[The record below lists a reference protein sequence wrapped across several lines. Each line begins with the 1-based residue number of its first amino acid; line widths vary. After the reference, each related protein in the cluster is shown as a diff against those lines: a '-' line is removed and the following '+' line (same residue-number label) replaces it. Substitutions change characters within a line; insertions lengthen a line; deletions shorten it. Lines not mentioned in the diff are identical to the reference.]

1 MLLVGAGGLA
11 TFSYA
16 YNEASKELPNLEDYS
31 SAELAQ
37 TSTVYDSEGNVIN
50 ELYGA
55 QNRSVV
61 SMNEIDPS
69 LGNAVVSIED
79 HRFYEHR
86 GLDFE
91 SIARAVREN
100 VTSMSI
106 QEGGSTITQQL
117 MKNTFIDQDQRA
129 IASFQRKITEAA
141 LAWQYEKDY
150 SKKEI
155 LEQYL
160 NTVYFGANAYG
171 AEAAAKTYFN
181 KSAEELTIAESAM
194 LAGIVNLPGAY
205 DPFADPE
212 SARIRRDIVLDRM
225 LQYGHISEA
234 EHAEAV
240 ASDLG
245 LSRGRQAEPDR
256 ENEYFLDAVRQELA
270 REYGDDMIYQGGLDI
285 YTTLDPELQQMAS
298 ESVDGTV
305 NPEEGDPSASLV
317 SVDPATGAV
326 KAMVGGSDFEQI
338 KFNLATQGQRQ
349 PGSLFKVFVLAAAVK
364 AGVSPDTEYTSR
376 DITIDM
382 PPDAGEDYYRVAN
395 YAGIERGEIS
405 VEKALEDSDN
415 TVFMQLAID
424 LGLERVVEMAKE
436 MGIQSPLDPY
446 PSTAIGGI
454 REGLSPTEMAS
465 AYSTLANSGM
475 HMKPFLVQKVT
486 RQEDG
491 GDTVTVKDHKL
502 QGDRVL
508 SKDEA
513 ATVTRVMR
521 GVVTEG
527 TASMFH
533 DLDDEIGRPSVAKT
547 GTTEAFVDAWFVGS
561 IPQLT
566 TSVWVGYPEE
576 RTSMVNIRGYQQI
589 NGENFPLDI
598 WSDYMQKAVSEYPEV
613 RQFDT
618 PSPDL
623 ELKKEKPEKDKK
635 GGTTGE
641 TTTSPE
647 DEYRVLP
654 APPGYKPDSS
664 AKPIIVPGENG
675 QQTVIQPS
683 APPLAEQQPDDAP
696 SAAPPP
702 SSTATPGAGSS
713 GQRSPA
719 APQTPAPQPATPTP
733 AVPSPSAAPGGS
745 GGQQPAATPA
755 PQPAFPQQS
764 PQQPASSRRQLP
776 PSSETPASGSP
787 NSGTPSSGTPSSGTP
802 SSGTPSSGT
811 PSSGTPSSAPGRNA
825 SNTPSNN

>member
-1 MLLVGAGGLA
+1 MDPEIRTKIGRRRRRQRRGSKAWRRLRVTALVLAFGVLLVGAGGLA
-11 TFSYA
+11 TFGYA

-31 SAELAQ
+31 STELAQ
-37 TSTVYDSEGNVIN
+37 TSTVYDSEDNVID
-50 ELYGA
+50 ELYGV

-61 SMNEIDPS
+61 SMDEIDPS
-69 LGNAVVSIED
+69 LGNAVVAIED

-91 SIARAVREN
+91 SIARAAREN

-117 MKNTFIDQDQRA
+117 MKNTYIDQDQRA
-129 IASFQRKITEAA
+129 VASFQRKITEAT

-150 SKKEI
+150 SKEEI

-225 LQYGHISEA
+225 LQYGYISEA

-245 LSRGRQAEPDR
+245 LSRGRTEPDR

-270 REYGDDMIYQGGLDI
+270 REYGDELIYEGGLDI
-285 YTTLDPELQQMAS
+285 YTTLDPELQRMAS

-305 NPEEGDPSASLV
+305 NPEAGDPSASLV
-317 SVDPATGAV
+317 SINPATGAV
-326 KAMVGGSDFEQI
+326 KAMVGGSDFEQV

-376 DITIDM
+376 DLTIDM
-382 PPDAGEDYYRVAN
+382 PPDAGEDYYQVGN

-405 VEKALEDSDN
+405 IEKALEDSDN

-424 LGLERVVEMAKE
+424 LGLEKVVEMAKE
-436 MGIQSPLDPY
+436 MGIESPLDPY

-475 HMKPFLVQKVT
+475 HMEPFLVREVT
-486 RQEDG
+486 RRED
-491 GDTVTVKDHKL
+491 GDTVTVEDHKL

-513 ATVTRVMR
+513 ATVTQVMR

-527 TASMFH
+527 TASLFH
-533 DLDDEIGRPSVAKT
+533 NLDDEIGRPSVGKT

-598 WSDYMQKAVSEYPEV
+598 WSDYMQEAVSEYPEV

-618 PSPDL
+618 PSSDLDL
-623 ELKKEKPEKDKK
+623 EREKPEKDEK

-654 APPGYKPDSS
+654 APPGYEPDPS

-683 APPLAEQQPDDAP
+683 APPLEDEQPATRQTAQ
-696 SAAPPP
+696 SP
-702 SSTATPGAGSS
+702 SSSATGGSS
-713 GQRSPA
+713 RQ
-719 APQTPAPQPATPTP
+719 PQTPQPT
-733 AVPSPSAAPGGS
+733 SSQPSATLPR
-745 GGQQPAATPA
+745 QQPSATG
-755 PQPAFPQQS
+755 
-764 PQQPASSRRQLP
+764 QLP
-776 PSSETPASGSP
+776 EGVLDPTSQNYNPDRYAREVTD
-787 NSGTPSSGTPSSGTP
+787 
-802 SSGTPSSGT
+802 
-811 PSSGTPSSAPGRNA
+811 
-825 SNTPSNN
+825 NN